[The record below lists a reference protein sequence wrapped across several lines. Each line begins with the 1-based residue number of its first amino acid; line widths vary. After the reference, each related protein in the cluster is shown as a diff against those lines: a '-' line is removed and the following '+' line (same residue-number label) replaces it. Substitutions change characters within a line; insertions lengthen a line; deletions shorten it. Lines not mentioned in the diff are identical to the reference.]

1 MLPVIINF
9 IASVIYKI
17 IGTSRAI
24 CIYTILIP
32 VIKIKCSLHIKG
44 TVTSVYY
51 SSYYDVLLTS
61 RIIIAYIKFITSATV
76 TTYSFIFLWI
86 WMKMPHILQLL
97 KCYCTHIREDDL
109 INLTACAIYLLAITI
124 SYDSTDCFQLYS
136 GIDNIHSF
144 MDEYIL
150 GDKLLSH

>member
-86 WMKMPHILQLL
+86 WMKMPHIL
-97 KCYCTHIREDDL
+97 
-109 INLTACAIYLLAITI
+109 
-124 SYDSTDCFQLYS
+124 
-136 GIDNIHSF
+136 
-144 MDEYIL
+144 
-150 GDKLLSH
+150 